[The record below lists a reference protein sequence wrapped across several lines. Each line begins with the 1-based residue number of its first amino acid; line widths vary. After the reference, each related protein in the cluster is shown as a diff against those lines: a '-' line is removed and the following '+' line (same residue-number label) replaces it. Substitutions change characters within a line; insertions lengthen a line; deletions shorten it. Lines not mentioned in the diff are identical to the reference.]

1 MKDTTK
7 KKTLEELKK
16 ELGDIQTENDA
27 KIQAVYDNQLKL
39 EKIEYD
45 APTDDEIYNLAKSY
59 IDQKY
64 TVLQDDQKKKA
75 EDKKTSLSQQ
85 IEKAR
90 KNYQETEKRLDETY
104 KTSQNE
110 IEDQAIKRGISRS
123 SIVLNELT
131 DLENAKNAK
140 KSENEK
146 ELSDSVKNL
155 TSQIDN
161 LSEELN
167 SSLKNLDMQ
176 KAYELSERIESLKDE
191 RDKKN
196 LEVLKYNNDVI
207 EKEKNYEKSL
217 AKTAKQEVEDIEFST
232 AKQKLNAVL
241 EYYFAFEDPKDAL
254 KEFEK
259 DEDMRKLLGE
269 HYAYVYNALKVR

>member
-1 MKDTTK
+1 MNDTTK

-16 ELGDIQTENDA
+16 ELGDIQTESDA

-64 TVLQDDQKKKA
+64 TTLQDDQKKKV
-75 EDKKTSLSQQ
+75 EDKKSSLSQQ
-85 IEKAR
+85 IEKAQ
-90 KNYQETEKRLDETY
+90 KNYQEAEKRLDETY

-110 IEDQAIKRGISRS
+110 IENQAIKRGIGRS

-131 DLENAKNAK
+131 DLENAKNAR

-146 ELSDSVKNL
+146 ELSDSVKDL
-155 TSQIDN
+155 SFQIDK
-161 LSEELN
+161 LTEELN

-196 LEVLKYNNDVI
+196 LEVLKFNNDVV

-217 AKTAKQEVEDIEFST
+217 AKTTKQEIQDIEFST

-269 HYAYVYNALKVR
+269 HYSYVYNALKVR

>member
-110 IEDQAIKRGISRS
+110 IEDQAIKRGIGRS